1 MALAVNAVAA
11 FITQYAVEL
20 IAGLAILILLTAL
33 ILLILLIRRKPEDI
47 IARLHDIS
55 VDLDNKQKRL
65 ENVVKDEITLN
76 RQETANSA
84 RQARQELGNTL
95 KQSSDSIGQRL
106 LENITIQKDQLDSF
120 SKQLVAMAKLNEEK
134 IEAMRQTMET
144 QLRTLQED
152 NTKKLEQMRA
162 TVDEKHQS
170 TLEKRLGDSFKQV
183 SERLEQVYKGLGE
196 MRALASGVGDLKKML
211 TNVKTRGTWG
221 EIRLSH
227 ILEQI
232 LTPDQYDVNVAT
244 KKNSNDRVEF
254 AIKLPGQATDKDKV
268 VWMPIDSKFPQEDYQ
283 RLMDAQESADKE
295 LAEKSSRNLESR
307 IKAEAKYIKEKYLDP
322 PHTTDFGIMFL
333 PVEGLY
339 AEVLRRPGLCDN
351 LQREYRIVVT
361 GPTTLAA
368 LLNSLQMG
376 FRTLAI
382 EKRSSEVWE
391 LLGAVKTNFGKFGDV
406 LAKTKK
412 KLQEASNTI
421 DQAEVR
427 TRAIERKLRDVQEIP
442 QADTV
447 DLIEEPDL
455 RETKGLGNAEVG
467 SRNAEVGKDSRGHR
481 AKRTE

>member
-1 MALAVNAVAA
+1 MTIVMNEVAA
-11 FITQYAVEL
+11 FITRYALEL
-20 IAGLAILILLTAL
+20 AAGFAILLVLTAL
-33 ILLILLIRRKPEDI
+33 ILLIILIRRKPEDMI
-47 IARLHDIS
+47 TKLQDIMI
-55 VDLDNKQKRL
+55 DLANKQERL

-76 RQETANSA
+76 RQETAHSA

-95 KQSSDSIGQRL
+95 KLSGESIQQRL
-106 LENITIQKDQLDSF
+106 LENIRMQKDQLDSF
-120 SKQLVAMAKLNEEK
+120 SKQLVAMARLNEEK
-134 IEAMRQTMET
+134 LAAMRQTMET

-152 NTKKLEQMRA
+152 NSKKLEQMRA
-162 TVDEKHQS
+162 TVDEKLHI
-170 TLEKRLGDSFKQV
+170 TLEKRLGESFKQV
-183 SERLEQVYKGLGE
+183 SDRLEQVYKGLGE
-196 MRALASGVGDLKKML
+196 MRTLAAGVGDLKKVL

-232 LTPDQYDVNVAT
+232 LTPDQYEVNVAT

-254 AIKLPGQATDKDKV
+254 AIKLPGQATEKDKV

-283 RLMDAQESADKE
+283 RLMDAQEAADKE
-295 LAEKSSRNLESR
+295 LADKSLRNLEMR
-307 IKAEAKYIKEKYLDP
+307 IKAEAKYIKDKYLDP

-351 LQREYRIVVT
+351 LQREHRIVVT

-382 EKRSSEVWE
+382 ERRSSEVWE
-391 LLGAVKTNFGKFGDV
+391 LLGMVKTEFGNFGDV

-427 TRAIERKLRDVQEIP
+427 TRAIERKLRKVQEVP
-442 QADTV
+442 ATETV
-447 DLIEEPDL
+447 DLIDEDQEEDY
-455 RETKGLGNAEVG
+455 
-467 SRNAEVGKDSRGHR
+467 S
-481 AKRTE
+481 

>member
-1 MALAVNAVAA
+1 MVQVMNAVAA
-11 FITQYAVEL
+11 FITRYALEL
-20 IAGLAILILLTAL
+20 VAGFAILLVLTAL
-33 ILLILLIRRKPEDI
+33 ILLIILIRRKPEAV
-47 IARLHDIS
+47 IAKLNDRFAALGS
-55 VDLDNKQKRL
+55 KQERL

-95 KQSSDSIGQRL
+95 KQSSDSIQQRML
-106 LENITIQKDQLDSF
+106 DNIRMQKDQLDSF

-152 NTKKLEQMRA
+152 NTRKLEQMRA
-162 TVDEKHQS
+162 TVDEKLQS
-170 TLEKRLGDSFKQV
+170 TLDKRLGESFKQV

-196 MRALASGVGDLKKML
+196 MRVLASGVGDLKKVL

-244 KKNSNDRVEF
+244 KENSNERVEF
-254 AIKLPGQATDKDKV
+254 AIKLPGQGTDQDKV

-283 RLMDAQESADKE
+283 RLMDAQEAADKE
-295 LAEKSSRNLESR
+295 LADKSIRNLEMR

-351 LQREYRIVVT
+351 LQREHRIVVAGPT
-361 GPTTLAA
+361 TLAALLNSLPTTLAA

-391 LLGAVKTNFGKFGDV
+391 LLGMVKTEFGRFGDV

-427 TRAIERKLRDVQEIP
+427 TRAIERKLRDVQEISR
-442 QADTV
+442 ADSAE
-447 DLIEEPDL
+447 LIEEPEL
-455 RETKGLGNAEVG
+455 QETEGF
-467 SRNAEVGKDSRGHR
+467 RD
-481 AKRTE
+481 

>member
-20 IAGLAILILLTAL
+20 VAGLAILILLTAL

-162 TVDEKHQS
+162 TVDEKLQS
-170 TLEKRLGDSFKQV
+170 TLERRLGDSFKQV

-196 MRALASGVGDLKKML
+196 MRTLASGVGDLKKVL

-232 LTPDQYDVNVAT
+232 LTPDQYGVNVAT

-254 AIKLPGQATDKDKV
+254 AIKLPGPETDNYNV
-268 VWMPIDSKFPQEDYQ
+268 VWMPIDSKFPQED
-283 RLMDAQESADKE
+283 
-295 LAEKSSRNLESR
+295 
-307 IKAEAKYIKEKYLDP
+307 
-322 PHTTDFGIMFL
+322 
-333 PVEGLY
+333 
-339 AEVLRRPGLCDN
+339 
-351 LQREYRIVVT
+351 
-361 GPTTLAA
+361 
-368 LLNSLQMG
+368 
-376 FRTLAI
+376 
-382 EKRSSEVWE
+382 
-391 LLGAVKTNFGKFGDV
+391 
-406 LAKTKK
+406 
-412 KLQEASNTI
+412 
-421 DQAEVR
+421 
-427 TRAIERKLRDVQEIP
+427 
-442 QADTV
+442 
-447 DLIEEPDL
+447 
-455 RETKGLGNAEVG
+455 
-467 SRNAEVGKDSRGHR
+467 
-481 AKRTE
+481 

>member
-1 MALAVNAVAA
+1 MSIIVNAVAA
-11 FITQYAVEL
+11 FITRYALEL
-20 IAGLAILILLTAL
+20 VAGLAILLVLTAL
-33 ILLILLIRRKPEDI
+33 ILLIILIRRKPEDI
-47 IARLHDIS
+47 IVKLHDILL
-55 VDLDNKQKRL
+55 DLDHKQERL
-65 ENVVKDEITLN
+65 ENVVREEITLN
-76 RQETANSA
+76 RQETSASA

-106 LENITIQKDQLDSF
+106 LENIRIQKDQLDSF
-120 SKQLVAMAKLNEEK
+120 SKQLVAMARLNEEK

-144 QLRTLQED
+144 QLRALQED

-162 TVDEKHQS
+162 TVDEKLQS
-170 TLEKRLGDSFKQV
+170 TLEKRLGESFKQV

-196 MRALASGVGDLKKML
+196 MRALASGVGDLKKVL

-221 EIRLSH
+221 EIRLGH

-232 LTPDQYDVNVAT
+232 LTPDQYGVNVAT
-244 KKNSNDRVEF
+244 KKNSSERVEF
-254 AIKLPGQATDKDKV
+254 AIKLPGQRDEKDKV

-283 RLMDAQESADKE
+283 HLMDAQEAADRE
-295 LAEKSSRNLESR
+295 LAEKFSRSLETR

-351 LQREYRIVVT
+351 LQREYRIVVA

-391 LLGAVKTNFGKFGDV
+391 LLGMVKTEFGKFGDV

-442 QADTV
+442 QADTAES
-447 DLIEEPDL
+447 IEGL
-455 RETKGLGNAEVG
+455 R
-467 SRNAEVGKDSRGHR
+467 D
-481 AKRTE
+481 